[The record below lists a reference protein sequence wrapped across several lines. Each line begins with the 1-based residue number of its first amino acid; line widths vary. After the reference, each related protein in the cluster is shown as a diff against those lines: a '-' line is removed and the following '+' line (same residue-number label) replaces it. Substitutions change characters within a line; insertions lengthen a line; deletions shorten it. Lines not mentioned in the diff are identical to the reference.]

1 MYKIISGTGAAV
13 GDSVGIAVVLVVM
26 ATVVTAEEV
35 AADGAIGVG
44 VCPAVV
50 GAVVAIV
57 VIATIV
63 VDADDM
69 VVVLVV
75 TSHAHVQTVP
85 GVMAGAPGT
94 PGAIQSSCRLPPP

>member
-1 MYKIISGTGAAV
+1 MYRIISGTGAAV

-35 AADGAIGVG
+35 AADGVIGVG